1 MIIKINKKN
10 FLMNFSIYILYLNIF
25 KFDYIVFDDDNNQMI
40 DDSKICILN
49 LIIIVNNCLLNYIV
63 VFKLVYNYNKI

>member
-25 KFDYIVFDDDNNQMI
+25 KFDYIVFDDDNN
-40 DDSKICILN
+40 
-49 LIIIVNNCLLNYIV
+49 
-63 VFKLVYNYNKI
+63 